1 MGERS
6 GPGARDG
13 ALLWQRCVVSL
24 WSHISRAALFR
35 VVFPISCCTPR
46 ARAPRAALRAGRAV
60 RCAGSALAP
69 SSFWLL
75 KSEPSDYSIQQLAK
89 DATTVWDGVRNAVAR
104 KNLRA
109 MGEGDRCLFYHSS
122 CKLVGVV
129 GEATVIRTAYPDPA
143 E

>member
-46 ARAPRAALRAGRAV
+46 ARAPRGAARWPGLCGAARWRGPRRECLLCTVVHTMCALMARVACGRGCARRAGRGA
-60 RCAGSALAP
+60 AGGGGPSA
-69 SSFWLL
+69 
-75 KSEPSDYSIQQLAK
+75 E
-89 DATTVWDGVRNAVAR
+89 RR
-104 KNLRA
+104 
-109 MGEGDRCLFYHSS
+109 
-122 CKLVGVV
+122 
-129 GEATVIRTAYPDPA
+129 
-143 E
+143 